1 LETEEE
7 QAAEASYI
15 SRAPHKKGNIRRII
29 LNVHRGEL
37 AIEERRSL
45 KGDFL
50 FFFLTEYVKYH
61 HDGPIRFLTSF
72 GRMDGLP

>member
-1 LETEEE
+1 LKTEEE

-50 FFFLTEYVKYH
+50 FFFNRV
-61 HDGPIRFLTSF
+61 R
-72 GRMDGLP
+72 